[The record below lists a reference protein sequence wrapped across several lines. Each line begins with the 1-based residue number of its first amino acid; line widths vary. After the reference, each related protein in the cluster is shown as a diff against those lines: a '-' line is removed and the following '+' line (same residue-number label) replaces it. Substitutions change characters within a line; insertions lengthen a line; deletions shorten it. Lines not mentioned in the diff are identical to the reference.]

1 MFSVVRPALLVM
13 ALVGAGA
20 VVASDIHREL
30 DDISKR
36 LATKIEESR
45 RTKVA
50 VADFTDLDGN
60 QRQIGRFI
68 SEELST
74 NLVLSAR
81 GYSVID
87 RNHLRT
93 ILREQKL
100 SMSGLM
106 DPENQKKI
114 GKILGVD
121 ALILGSINP
130 FGEQYRITFKVV
142 ATDTAEVVAADRGMV
157 PKTPATDQLWETI
170 IRDESAVGTASAPT
184 QQTSSASRSA
194 GVPGIVSQPKKGES
208 GSQPGKQGPF
218 ANVTTSFDGINVQVQ
233 RLVRDPAGDGSI
245 RLIFLL
251 SNSSDEDRRMLFLGP
266 VTTLIDELGNV
277 YSAVDTVGVE
287 SCKGGRG
294 EWNPDVQW
302 CNTNFGKVATRLA
315 PGVPV
320 TVSIKFKP
328 TDGYSKE
335 LAQMS
340 QTVSLR
346 SRLAHYTDDRKD
358 GKTADIIVNS
368 IPFPR

>member
-170 IRDESAVGTASAPT
+170 IRDESAVGTALGDDHSRRVRRRHGIGSYPT
-184 QQTSSASRSA
+184 D
-194 GVPGIVSQPKKGES
+194 I
-208 GSQPGKQGPF
+208 
-218 ANVTTSFDGINVQVQ
+218 
-233 RLVRDPAGDGSI
+233 
-245 RLIFLL
+245 
-251 SNSSDEDRRMLFLGP
+251 LG
-266 VTTLIDELGNV
+266 LAI
-277 YSAVDTVGVE
+277 
-287 SCKGGRG
+287 GGR
-294 EWNPDVQW
+294 
-302 CNTNFGKVATRLA
+302 A
-315 PGVPV
+315 
-320 TVSIKFKP
+320 
-328 TDGYSKE
+328 
-335 LAQMS
+335 
-340 QTVSLR
+340 
-346 SRLAHYTDDRKD
+346 
-358 GKTADIIVNS
+358 
-368 IPFPR
+368 